1 MKENREVVQI
11 ALEKQTSNKRTSNK
25 RTTPAKVAVR
35 IKTDSQDIFVYNGA
49 SQYLVQTVL
58 KELMPHVS

>member
-11 ALEKQTSNKRTSNK
+11 ALEKQASNKQ
-25 RTTPAKVAVR
+25 TTPTKVAVR
-35 IKTDSQDIFVYNGA
+35 IKSDSQDIFVYNGA

>member
-11 ALEKQTSNKRTSNK
+11 ALEKQTSNKRT
-25 RTTPAKVAVR
+25 TPAKVSVR

>member
-11 ALEKQTSNKRTSNK
+11 ALEKQTSNKRT
-25 RTTPAKVAVR
+25 TPAKVAVR
-35 IKTDSQDIFVYNGA
+35 IKTDLQDIFVYNGA

>member
-11 ALEKQTSNKRTSNK
+11 ALEKQVSNKQ
-25 RTTPAKVAVR
+25 TTPTKVAVR
-35 IKTDSQDIFVYNGA
+35 IKSDSQDIFVYNGA

>member
-11 ALEKQTSNKRTSNK
+11 ALEKQVPNKQ
-25 RTTPAKVAVR
+25 TTPTKVAVR
-35 IKTDSQDIFVYNGA
+35 IKSDSQDIFVYNGA

-58 KELMPHVS
+58 KELMPHVF

>member
-11 ALEKQTSNKRTSNK
+11 ALEKQTSNK

-35 IKTDSQDIFVYNGA
+35 IKTDSQDILCTMVRVNTLYKL
-49 SQYLVQTVL
+49 S
-58 KELMPHVS
+58 

>member
-11 ALEKQTSNKRTSNK
+11 ALEKQTSNKRVA
-25 RTTPAKVAVR
+25 PAKVAVR
-35 IKTDSQDIFVYNGA
+35 IKTDLQDIFVYNGA

>member
-11 ALEKQTSNKRTSNK
+11 ALEKQTSNKRT
-25 RTTPAKVAVR
+25 TPTKVAVR

>member
-11 ALEKQTSNKRTSNK
+11 ALEKQTSNKRT
-25 RTTPAKVAVR
+25 TPAKVAVR
-35 IKTDSQDIFVYNGA
+35 IKTDSHDIFVYNGA

>member
-11 ALEKQTSNKRTSNK
+11 ALEKQVPNKRA
-25 RTTPAKVAVR
+25 TPAKVAVR
-35 IKTDSQDIFVYNGA
+35 IKSDSQDIFVYNGA

>member
-11 ALEKQTSNKRTSNK
+11 ALEKQASNK
-25 RTTPAKVAVR
+25 RTTPAKIAVR
-35 IKTDSQDIFVYNGA
+35 IKSDSQDIFVYNGA

-58 KELMPHVS
+58 KELLSHVS